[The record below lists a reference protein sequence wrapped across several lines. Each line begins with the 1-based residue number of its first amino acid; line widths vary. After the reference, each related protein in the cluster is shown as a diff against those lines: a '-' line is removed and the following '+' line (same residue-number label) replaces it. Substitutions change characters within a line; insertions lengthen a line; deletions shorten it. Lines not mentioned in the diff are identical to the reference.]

1 MNRVEAKAHMAT
13 LLHLF
18 CDWGADALSLFAF
31 LVCSSSCSSSSSR
44 LRSWET
50 WGAGKLWEEMATMC
64 SSTLGEMWACTFCLW
79 ISIPCLEFF
88 FMLNSGWDLSSS
100 RGIQKYWSDALCCL
114 CLQCV
119 DVSVCVWYDLC
130 YVLVHVS
137 FYPYQLGPAYQ
148 SPPILALLQSQMP
161 INMDQLISLDQLI
174 SMDASG
180 PGNGEY
186 KEMAGKS
193 CFFRPG
199 AVDPAMEASGF
210 QCSLFEESAGEFYQ
224 EHNCK
229 TLPILTVKHP
239 LFIS

>member
-1 MNRVEAKAHMAT
+1 MCHFT
-13 LLHLF
+13 LISLAQLP
-18 CDWGADALSLFAF
+18 LSLA
-31 LVCSSSCSSSSSR
+31 
-44 LRSWET
+44 
-50 WGAGKLWEEMATMC
+50 
-64 SSTLGEMWACTFCLW
+64 
-79 ISIPCLEFF
+79 
-88 FMLNSGWDLSSS
+88 
-100 RGIQKYWSDALCCL
+100 Q
-114 CLQCV
+114 
-119 DVSVCVWYDLC
+119 
-130 YVLVHVS
+130 
-137 FYPYQLGPAYQ
+137 
-148 SPPILALLQSQMP
+148 LQSQMP
-161 INMDQLISLDQLI
+161 ISMDQLISLDQLI

-239 LFIS
+239 CLFHSVDMYVCVALSIIVCVWYVIVSLPGRAL